1 MLQVTYKLQLKYNS
15 WCFRII
21 FAIISSVVV
30 FLWEFLSDIS
40 DMLVKVSLAGSVIGE
55 ALSSHPLIRK
65 VGFTG
70 STPVG
75 KTIMQ
80 RSVQFIYLFSLK
92 ILYKGH

>member
-1 MLQVTYKLQLKYNS
+1 
-15 WCFRII
+15 
-21 FAIISSVVV
+21 
-30 FLWEFLSDIS
+30 
-40 DMLVKVSLAGSVIGE
+40 MLVKVSLAGSVIGE